1 MAGSDPLSVGPEDS
15 TGYRRSGGGGRRR
28 TPAGDKAPRMIGIN
42 LMLAVLIA
50 GLVMAGWFIANQHQ
64 LLSDSQNSLAAAEGR
79 LKLLED
85 RLVVTDAQLTD
96 TGSETKEQL
105 QTWESEIRKLW
116 AVSNE
121 RNKKWIKD
129 NEQGI
134 AKLNKSIA
142 DIAASSREVSA
153 AVGRHESAFK
163 QQQTIIDQLTSVE
176 LQMQQILSTQRDL
189 VDRVNASRQTVA
201 SLQAGLA
208 GKVSDNEQA
217 VASMDSYRVQTNNR
231 LAEIER
237 RLAGL
242 MGNPSL

>member
-15 TGYRRSGGGGRRR
+15 TGYRRPGGGRRR
-28 TPAGDKAPRMIGIN
+28 PPSGEKAPRMIGTN
-42 LMLAVLIA
+42 LILAILVA

-64 LLSDSQNSLAAAEGR
+64 LLVDSQSSLTNAEGR

-85 RLVVTDAQLTD
+85 RLIVTDAQLTD

-105 QTWESEIRKLW
+105 QNWESEIRKLW

-129 NEQGI
+129 NEQAI
-134 AKLNKSIA
+134 TKLNKSVT
-142 DIAASSREVSA
+142 DIAASSREVNA

-163 QQQTIIDQLTSVE
+163 QQQIIIDQLTSVE
-176 LQMQQILSTQRDL
+176 IQMQQILSTQRDL
-189 VDRVNASRQTVA
+189 VDRVNANRQTVA

-217 VASMDSYRVQTNNR
+217 VASMDSYRVQTNSR

>member
-15 TGYRRSGGGGRRR
+15 TGYRRPGGGKRRPSAR
-28 TPAGDKAPRMIGIN
+28 EKPPRMIGIN
-42 LMLAVLIA
+42 LILALLVA
-50 GLVMAGWFIANQHQ
+50 GLVMAGWFIANQHK
-64 LLSDSQNSLAAAEGR
+64 LLVNSQQSLTQAEGR
-79 LKLLED
+79 LELLED

-105 QTWESEIRKLW
+105 ENWESEIRKLW

-129 NEQGI
+129 NEQSI
-134 AKLNKSIA
+134 AKLQKSITEFS
-142 DIAASSREVSA
+142 ASSREVSA

-208 GKVSDNEQA
+208 GKVADNEQA

>member
-1 MAGSDPLSVGPEDS
+1 MARSDPLNVGPEDS
-15 TGYRRSGGGGRRR
+15 TGYRRSGGGRRR
-28 TPAGDKAPRMIGIN
+28 AASGGKPPRMIGIN
-42 LMLAVLIA
+42 LMLALLIA

-64 LLSDSQNSLAAAEGR
+64 TLTKSQNALALAESR
-79 LKLLED
+79 LQTLED
-85 RLVVTDAQLTD
+85 RLIVTDAQLTD
-96 TGSETKEQL
+96 TGSETQEQIK
-105 QTWESEIRKLW
+105 TWESEIRKLW

-129 NEQGI
+129 NEQAI
-134 AKLNKSIA
+134 AKLNKSVA

-163 QQQTIIDQLTSVE
+163 QQQTIIDQLTGVE

-217 VASMDSYRVQTNNR
+217 VASMDSYRAQTNSR

>member
-15 TGYRRSGGGGRRR
+15 TGYRRSGGGRRR
-28 TPAGDKAPRMIGIN
+28 PPSGDKPPRMIGIN
-42 LMLAVLIA
+42 VILAVLVA

-64 LLSDSQNSLAAAEGR
+64 LLTESQSALSQAQDR
-79 LKLLED
+79 LQILED
-85 RLVVTDAQLTD
+85 RLIVTDAQLTD
-96 TGSETKEQL
+96 TGSETQEQIK
-105 QTWESEIRKLW
+105 TWESEIRKLW

-129 NEQGI
+129 NEQAI
-134 AKLNKSIA
+134 AKLNKSVA
-142 DIAASSREVSA
+142 DVAASSREVSA

-217 VASMDSYRVQTNNR
+217 VASMDSYRVQTNSR

>member
-1 MAGSDPLSVGPEDS
+1 
-15 TGYRRSGGGGRRR
+15 
-28 TPAGDKAPRMIGIN
+28 MIGIN
-42 LMLAVLIA
+42 LILALLVA
-50 GLVMAGWFIANQHQ
+50 GLVMAGWFIANQHK
-64 LLSDSQNSLAAAEGR
+64 LLVNSQQSLTQAEGR
-79 LKLLED
+79 LELLED

-105 QTWESEIRKLW
+105 ENWESEIRKLW

-129 NEQGI
+129 NEQSI
-134 AKLNKSIA
+134 AKLQKSITEFS
-142 DIAASSREVSA
+142 ASSREVSA

-217 VASMDSYRVQTNNR
+217 VASMDAYRVQNNNR

>member
-15 TGYRRSGGGGRRR
+15 TGYRRSGGGRRR
-28 TPAGDKAPRMIGIN
+28 PPAGGKAPRMVGIN
-42 LMLAVLIA
+42 LILAVLVA

-64 LLSDSQNSLAAAEGR
+64 LLVESQLSLTQAAGR
-79 LKLLED
+79 LEVLEN

-105 QTWESEIRKLW
+105 ETWESEIRKLW

-129 NEQGI
+129 NEQAI
-134 AKLNKSIA
+134 TKLNKSVS
-142 DIAASSREVSA
+142 DIAAASREVSA
-153 AVGRHESAFK
+153 SVGRHESAFK

-176 LQMQQILSTQRDL
+176 LQMQQIISTQREL

-208 GKVSDNEQA
+208 GKVADNEQA
-217 VASMDSYRVQTNNR
+217 VASMDAYRVQANNR

>member
-15 TGYRRSGGGGRRR
+15 TGYRRPGGGRRR
-28 TPAGDKAPRMIGIN
+28 PPSGGKAPRMIGIN
-42 LMLAVLIA
+42 LILAVLVA

-64 LLSDSQNSLAAAEGR
+64 LLVDSQSSLTKAEGR

-85 RLVVTDAQLTD
+85 RLIVTDAQLTD

-105 QTWESEIRKLW
+105 ETWESEIRKLW

-129 NEQGI
+129 NEQAI
-134 AKLNKSIA
+134 AKLNKSVS
-142 DIAASSREVSA
+142 DIAASGREVNA

-163 QQQTIIDQLTSVE
+163 QQKTIIDQLTSVE
-176 LQMQQILSTQRDL
+176 IQMQQILSTQRGL
-189 VDRVNASRQTVA
+189 VDRVNANRQTVA

-217 VASMDSYRVQTNNR
+217 VASMDSYRVQTNSR